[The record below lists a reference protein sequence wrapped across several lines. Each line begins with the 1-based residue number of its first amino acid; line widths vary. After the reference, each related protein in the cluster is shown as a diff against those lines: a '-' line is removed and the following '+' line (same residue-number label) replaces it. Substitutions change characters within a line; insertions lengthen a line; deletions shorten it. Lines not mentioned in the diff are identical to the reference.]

1 MFVIKSLI
9 IKILKK
15 YGFKISKKP
24 TLKYE
29 IIYLMLFG
37 LQKNNVK
44 IIQIGANDGND
55 LLNKFNNDFKD
66 KISYIGIEPQK
77 DPFNKLKKN
86 YQGFSNFNFIQGC
99 VGKKGKNQFYYL
111 NNNYKKLC
119 EENNIKFSD
128 GVNSLV
134 KESLSNRLIKKNLNP
149 EIYISKLELDVF
161 PLDEILNKNKIELD
175 NYKEIDLLQVDAE
188 GYDDE
193 VIYNSNINFFKPKY
207 INFEYKNLSKEKLE
221 KLIHYLNKNS
231 YECLIYEQNDC
242 LAARKVSA

>member
-66 KISYIGIEPQK
+66 KISYIGI
-77 DPFNKLKKN
+77 
-86 YQGFSNFNFIQGC
+86 
-99 VGKKGKNQFYYL
+99 
-111 NNNYKKLC
+111 
-119 EENNIKFSD
+119 
-128 GVNSLV
+128 
-134 KESLSNRLIKKNLNP
+134 
-149 EIYISKLELDVF
+149 
-161 PLDEILNKNKIELD
+161 
-175 NYKEIDLLQVDAE
+175 
-188 GYDDE
+188 
-193 VIYNSNINFFKPKY
+193 
-207 INFEYKNLSKEKLE
+207 
-221 KLIHYLNKNS
+221 
-231 YECLIYEQNDC
+231 
-242 LAARKVSA
+242 